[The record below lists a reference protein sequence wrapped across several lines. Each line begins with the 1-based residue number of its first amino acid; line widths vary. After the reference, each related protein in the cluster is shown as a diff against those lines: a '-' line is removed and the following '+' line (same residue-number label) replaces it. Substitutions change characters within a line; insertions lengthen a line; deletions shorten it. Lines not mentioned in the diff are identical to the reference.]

1 MILYFYDRFW
11 NPLGKAA
18 SNLPKGIYYTDD
30 KQVDNVE
37 SGTSTFEF
45 YLEFDTETRDLTKT
59 YADESFYIVA
69 KDEDEET
76 RVWQIIDDESD
87 EEAMTRY
94 FYCEDAG
101 MDLINETLPAW
112 QEPSAAQKVAYYIN
126 KAIYD
131 SGFEIGNNEIDNLTR
146 TLSWDS
152 EATAL
157 ARLQSILAQFDNA
170 EFRFRFVIDEN
181 TLELQHKYIDIYQKV
196 GSETGVKLRYGREVK
211 NIKVKRSKANL
222 VNAYRCYG
230 ATPSG
235 KNAPIN
241 LTGYTLSTSQK
252 EINADTGK
260 ARFVLSGNI
269 LKDTESNAK
278 YSRYLNPNEQGEDLG
293 YYTGIYQGTAQ
304 TQKGLADEVIRKL
317 KQTGEPE
324 VSYEVELLD
333 APRTLSIGDTVYVV
347 NDADEL
353 YLEGRILQIERS
365 RANDT
370 FEITLGDYLVQ
381 SSGVN
386 AQLQALAD
394 QIASLNASKNYNYT
408 ISTTNGWSFKNSEG
422 STTLS
427 AVIRDNIVDVTDVF
441 AIEWYKDGVK
451 VATSAILAVNA
462 SDISGKAV
470 YKYLAKNDDGE
481 VAGRSEVTITNVD
494 DGKDGQKGEKG
505 DQGDKG
511 SDGAPGKDG
520 VGIKSTAI
528 TYQLGSSGTTAPTG
542 SWQNNVPTLTQ
553 GKYLWTRTIWTYTDN
568 TNETGYSATYIAK
581 DGNDGSDGIA
591 GKDGVGITS
600 TSFLYAQSTS
610 GTTAPSSGWSTSI
623 PSVPAGSYLWT
634 KTSWNYTDGT
644 TESAYTV
651 SLMGKTGAT
660 GATGAQGPK
669 GDTGASGKDGVAGK
683 DGVGISDT
691 TIQYASSASGTT
703 KPTSGWQSTIP
714 SVSAGNYLWTR
725 TTLTYSDASSE
736 DIYSVSR
743 IGKDG
748 NKGDDGIAGKDGVG
762 LSSTTINYAASTS
775 GTTKPTSGWS
785 TTIPSVAAGS
795 YLWTRTVWTYTD
807 NTSEAGYSVA
817 MMGKS
822 GVDGVAGKDGVG
834 IKSTAVTYGSS
845 TSGTTAPTS
854 GYTTTVP
861 NVAKGSYLWT
871 KTVWT
876 YTDNSTETG
885 YSVAYMGTNGN
896 NGTNGVAG
904 KDGVGIT
911 STTIT
916 YAASTSGTSAPTS
929 GYTTSVPSVDE
940 GSFLWTKTTWTY
952 TDGTNETGYSVA
964 KQGAK
969 GSTGATGAQGPK
981 GDTGAS
987 GAKGADGKGVKS
999 TDITYAASTSGTS
1012 APSSGYSTTIPSVA
1026 AGSFLWTKSVMTY
1039 TDNSTS
1045 TFYSVG
1051 KMGSNGAT
1059 GATGP
1064 KGDSTGIISAAS
1076 APTTDLYVGKLY
1088 LNTTNGITYRYTGSS
1103 WAIWSIKAAMMD
1115 VDKLSA
1121 IIANLGDITAG
1132 SFMLPFSYTESGIT
1146 FTGTLSIKDGSL
1158 FIKRTA
1164 STGAYW
1170 ETSIDYRTG
1179 VTDTY
1184 YPTNK
1189 NTTTDVKFAALRAG
1203 KMLLM
1208 DSGVGGYLPAEALS
1222 KTPWTN
1228 LTYNSGFT
1236 TAENNPCQYRI
1247 YYQLDGSK
1255 LIRLRG
1261 QFAKTSGNMA
1271 TGSNYPFQFPAS
1283 GGANFIPTEIRPDRT
1298 EMGYGATNT
1307 GDGGRLAVT
1316 PAGIFIAT
1324 PASACTYMGISGLQY
1339 IID

>member
-1 MILYFYDRFW
+1 MSSPIIAIKNPYDEVLAFFNNSAPKALHYKNSILNEYVKGNMSKLVLKGLTKNEDSQYLVEGNKLAFIFENKEYDLNIVTAYKNGRRFEITAISSCFELLFE
-11 NPLGKAA
+11 NYGD
-18 SNLPKGIYYTDD
+18 Y
-30 KQVDNVE
+30 
-37 SGTSTFEF
+37 SGTSKTFEQYF
-45 YLEFDTETRDLTKT
+45 NVFKS
-59 YADESFYIVA
+59 ESAI
-69 KDEDEET
+69 
-76 RVWQIIDDESD
+76 QI
-87 EEAMTRY
+87 
-94 FYCEDAG
+94 G
-101 MDLINETLPAW
+101 INEVSDKKISNKWEGKQTLYARLF
-112 QEPSAAQKVAYYIN
+112 SLA
-126 KAIYD
+126 
-131 SGFEIGNNEIDNLTR
+131 
-146 TLSWDS
+146 TLFDAELEYVTKLNDDYS
-152 EATAL
+152 
-157 ARLQSILAQFDNA
+157 LQSITVNVYQAYSDTVQGMGQDRA
-170 EFRFRFVIDEN
+170 
-181 TLELQHKYIDIYQKV
+181 DIPFF
-196 GSETGVKLRYGREVK
+196 YGKGLKSVAK
-211 NIKVKRSKANL
+211 TSDINGIYTAI
-222 VNAYRCYG
+222 RCYG
-230 ATPSG
+230 KDGLSISSIEREWYDEDGNLEYFTRKGSPRIYAPQARNRFPS
-235 KNAPIN
+235 
-241 LTGYTLSTSQK
+241 TVFST
-252 EINADTGK
+252 
-260 ARFVLSGNI
+260 
-269 LKDTESNAK
+269 DTERYIGYDADDTE
-278 YSRYLNPNEQGEDLG
+278 YSTTEALLG
-293 YYTGIYQGTAQ
+293 YM
-304 TQKGLADEVIRKL
+304 LSEL
-317 KQTGEPE
+317 KKNCVPQVTYDIEGNFD
-324 VSYEVELLD
+324 VNV
-333 APRTLSIGDTVYVV
+333 GDTVYIEDSEYTPTLYLTARASETEKSLVDTSYRKIVATNVEEKQSEIDMSLLDRMNTLIEQNKQYVV
-347 NDADEL
+347 NIVSSAD
-353 YLEGRILQIERS
+353 IQ
-365 RANDT
+365 
-370 FEITLGDYLVQ
+370 
-381 SSGVN
+381 
-386 AQLQALAD
+386 
-394 QIASLNASKNYNYT
+394 
-408 ISTTNGWSFKNSEG
+408 FKNNEG
-422 STTLS
+422 TTDLS
-427 AVIRDNIVDVTDVF
+427 PLIIETGKDLTDDF
-441 AIEWYKDGVK
+441 TYAWYKDNVFISDSTTITVTADDVNNKATYTVK
-451 VATSAILAVNA
+451 A
-462 SDISGKAV
+462 
-470 YKYLAKNDDGE
+470 YKDDVLRGQE
-481 VAGRSEVTITNVD
+481 QCTITNVD
-494 DGKDGQKGEKG
+494 DGQK
-505 DQGDKG
+505 GDKG
-511 SDGAPGKDG
+511 DKGDKGNDGAPGKDG
-520 VGIKSTAI
+520 VGLTNTNVQYALSTSGISAP
-528 TYQLGSSGTTAPTG
+528 SSGWNA
-542 SWQNNVPTLTQ
+542 NVPTLVKGQ
-553 GKYLWTRTIWTYTDN
+553 YLWTKTTWRYTDN
-568 TNETGYSATYIAK
+568 SNETGYSVAYIAK

-610 GTTAPSSGWSTSI
+610 GTTTPSSGWSTSI
-623 PSVPAGSYLWT
+623 PSVPAGFYLWT

-807 NTSEAGYSVA
+807 STSETGYSVA
-817 MMGKS
+817 MMGKT
-822 GVDGVAGKDGVG
+822 GADGVAGKDGVG
-834 IKSTAVTYGSS
+834 IKSTEVTYATS
-845 TSGTTAPTS
+845 TSGTTSPTS
-854 GYTTTVP
+854 GYTSSVP
-861 NVAKGSYLWT
+861 SVAKGSYLWT

-916 YAASTSGTSAPTS
+916 YASSTSGTTAPTS
-929 GYTTSVPSVDE
+929 GYTASVPSVAE
-940 GSFLWTKTTWTY
+940 GSFLWTKTAWTY
-952 TDGTNETGYSVA
+952 TDNSTETGYSVA

-981 GDTGAS
+981 GDTGS
-987 GAKGADGKGVKS
+987 TGAKGADGKGVKS
-999 TDITYAASTSGTS
+999 TDTTYASSTSGTS
-1012 APSSGYSTTIPSVA
+1012 APTSGYFTSVPTVA
-1026 AGSFLWTKSVMTY
+1026 AGSFLWTKTVMTY

-1051 KMGSNGAT
+1051 KMGEQGPTGPKGNT

-1064 KGDSTGIISAAS
+1064 KGDSTGIIAAS
-1076 APTTDLYVGKLY
+1076 TAPTTDLYVGKLY
-1088 LNTTNGITYRYTGSS
+1088 LNTSNGITYRYTSSS
-1103 WAIWSIKAAMMD
+1103 WEIWAIKAAMMD

-1132 SFMLPFSYTESGIT
+1132 SFTLPFSYTESGIT

-1184 YPTNK
+1184 FPTNK
-1189 NTTTDVKFAALRAG
+1189 TTTTDVKFAALRAG
-1203 KMLLM
+1203 KVLLM
-1208 DSGVGGYLPAEALS
+1208 DSGVGGYIPAEALQS
-1222 KTPWTN
+1222 ASWTN
-1228 LTYNSGFT
+1228 LTYASGFT

-1247 YYQLDGSK
+1247 YRQLDGSK
-1255 LIRLRG
+1255 LIRFRG
-1261 QFAKTSGNMA
+1261 QFAKTSGSMS

-1316 PAGIFIAT
+1316 PAGIFVAT
-1324 PASACTYMGISGLQY
+1324 PAAACTYMGISGLQY